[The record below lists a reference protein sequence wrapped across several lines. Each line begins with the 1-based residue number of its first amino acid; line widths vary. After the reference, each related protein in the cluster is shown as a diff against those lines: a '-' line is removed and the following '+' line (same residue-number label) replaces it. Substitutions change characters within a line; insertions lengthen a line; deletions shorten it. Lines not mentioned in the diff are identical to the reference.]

1 MKRLL
6 VILFLL
12 ILFYKTTAQT
22 GRLPFILQDEKKL
35 QLADFALFI
44 GDKAL
49 AQKVIKEQTVSRIDQ
64 HFTVD
69 GAQPLELIRT
79 KSWGYSNELS
89 RLV

>member
-35 QLADFALFI
+35 TAFKQLYKNKDKNVIEQVDSLVAEAN
-44 GDKAL
+44 KAL
-49 AQKVIKEQTVSRIDQ
+49 NSGAFSVTFQKSKTS
-64 HFTVD
+64 
-69 GAQPLELIRT
+69 T
-79 KSWGYSNELS
+79 K
-89 RLV
+89 RR